1 MRIDSAKPGGDDFD
15 LDAMMDDAKSEIKQQ
30 VEEKKIDITGYT
42 AQQLDEL
49 VHKLTATRLVEA
61 LQVPE
66 LCTPGLLQAAM
77 RFLSDNKVTGLDI
90 PGSAGEDIR
99 EAYKAKAPFK
109 LTG

>member
-1 MRIDSAKPGGDDFD
+1 MTMKHGSAREDSD
-15 LDAMMDDAKSEIKQQ
+15 LDLEAMVEDAKSDIVTQ
-30 VEEKKIDITGYT
+30 KIDITGFS

-61 LQVPE
+61 LQLPE

-77 RFLSDNKVTGLDI
+77 RFLADNKVTGLDI
-90 PGSAGEDIR
+90 PGAAGEDVR
-99 EAYKAKAPFK
+99 VKYKDKAPFK